1 MNKNSI
7 QSSKTYTFL
16 QFSSMYYSEIYQI
29 TKALLVASNI
39 DPIFLD
45 RHETLY
51 YDESGNDK
59 HLVIKDG
66 KLNTDISQVFVLG
79 GIEAKKTISVSELKT
94 KMGKSP
100 TSELK
105 AKDDLKGAFLDIL
118 LKDNMRSILELI
130 IDYGW
135 HVHFVAVQI
144 LYYGF
149 VDIVDS
155 IDGLESDSQEY
166 KAILYEILKR
176 DPSRAVSHFKEY
188 KYPNIKDSNKTAFLN
203 GLIEMVNCRIEDDAT
218 RGVFYPHVLMLKNC
232 LEGAKK
238 QEKLNFIQNE
248 ETHVWVSNFVQFYR
262 QEVIKFKNKSLIFD
276 EEKQVQNI
284 LEEDSLEIDGVELCN
299 YSFLDSTTD
308 AHIQVSDYVASI
320 LRKYIVFL
328 DRPQNEVE
336 NDIQNLYGLQ
346 MDNFTLLNRVLKDS
360 LEFNPVFV
368 HFIGSIHLIRKFHK
382 YIGQYG

>member
-1 MNKNSI
+1 MD
-7 QSSKTYTFL
+7 
-16 QFSSMYYSEIYQI
+16 YSEIYQI

-188 KYPNIKDSNKTAFLN
+188 KYPNIKD
-203 GLIEMVNCRIEDDAT
+203 
-218 RGVFYPHVLMLKNC
+218 
-232 LEGAKK
+232 
-238 QEKLNFIQNE
+238 
-248 ETHVWVSNFVQFYR
+248 
-262 QEVIKFKNKSLIFD
+262 
-276 EEKQVQNI
+276 
-284 LEEDSLEIDGVELCN
+284 
-299 YSFLDSTTD
+299 
-308 AHIQVSDYVASI
+308 
-320 LRKYIVFL
+320 
-328 DRPQNEVE
+328 
-336 NDIQNLYGLQ
+336 
-346 MDNFTLLNRVLKDS
+346 
-360 LEFNPVFV
+360 
-368 HFIGSIHLIRKFHK
+368 
-382 YIGQYG
+382 